1 MIVSDFT
8 FSDRE
13 RATLRCI
20 APVACPPQIAEQALV
35 EDTIDGMQ
43 DFIRSAPPLIG
54 AALRL
59 GLSAYEAS
67 ATLHPLHGGKGASQL
82 SPEQARA
89 WFELWWHS
97 SLLPLREFARRIK
110 SLLAAVY
117 YELDPVR
124 EELEYHPERWIA
136 HVARR
141 RLERYGEEIRQ
152 VESRVTA
159 PDPLMKALAQEVR
172 P

>member
-8 FSDRE
+8 FSPRE
-13 RATLRCI
+13 RATLRAI
-20 APVACPPQIAEQALV
+20 APTACPPQIVEQGLV
-35 EDTIDGMQ
+35 EETIDGTQ
-43 DFIRSAPPLIG
+43 AFLRSAPPLIG
-54 AALRL
+54 GALRVGLHLYDMTAAL
-59 GLSAYEAS
+59 
-67 ATLHPLHGGKGASQL
+67 HPAHRGRGASQL
-82 SPEQARA
+82 DDDQARA

-97 SLLPLREFARRIK
+97 HLLPTREFARRVK

-124 EELEYHPERWIA
+124 RELEYHPERWIA

-152 VESRVTA
+152 AEARVTR
-159 PDPLMKALAQEVR
+159 PDPLLKALSQEVR
-172 P
+172 